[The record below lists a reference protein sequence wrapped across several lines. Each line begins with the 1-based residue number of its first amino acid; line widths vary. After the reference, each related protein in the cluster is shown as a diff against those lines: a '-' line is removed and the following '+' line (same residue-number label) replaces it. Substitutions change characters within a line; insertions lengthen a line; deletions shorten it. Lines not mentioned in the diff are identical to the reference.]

1 MTVRKLYL
9 VDASIYV
16 FRAWHSMPDEFND
29 SEGWPTN
36 AVQGFLRFLLDLVE
50 HEKPQN
56 IAIAFD
62 EALDRCFR
70 NEIYPLYKANRETAP
85 EDLLR
90 QFAYCRSLCEAMGLR
105 VLSDHRYEA
114 DDLIGSALH
123 VMRDHGFRGVIVS
136 ADKDLSQLLGAD
148 DEQWDFARNQRW
160 GLDGVRE
167 KHGVHA
173 HQVADYL
180 ALCGDMVDNIPG
192 IPGIGA
198 KTAAQLLNHFASLD
212 ELLERVGE
220 VPFLA
225 LRGAKSVAA
234 KLTEHAELARL
245 YRQLTVIALDVPLGD
260 INHHFA
266 RATPDAVALG
276 ELANQLKL
284 GPITRRRLANVAG
297 VELPGQK

>member
-1 MTVRKLYL
+1 MSARKLYL

-16 FRAWHSMPDEFND
+16 FRAWHSMPNEFSD

-36 AVQGFLRFLLDLVE
+36 AVQGFLRFLLDVVE
-50 HEKPQN
+50 FEKPQN

-70 NEIYPLYKANRETAP
+70 NEIYPLYKANREPAP

-90 QFAYCRSLCEAMGLR
+90 QFAYCRGLCEAMGLK

-123 VMRDHGFRGVIVS
+123 TMRDHGYKGVIVS
-136 ADKDLSQLLGAD
+136 ADKDLSQLLAAD
-148 DEQWDFARNQRW
+148 DVQWDFARNQRW
-160 GLDGVRE
+160 GLDGVRD

-180 ALCGDMVDNIPG
+180 ALSGDAVDNIPG

-212 ELLERVGE
+212 ELLDRIDE
-220 VPFLA
+220 VPFLTM
-225 LRGAKSVAA
+225 RGAKSVAA
-234 KLTEHAELARL
+234 KLHEHAHLARL
-245 YRQLTVIALDVPLGD
+245 YRQLTVIALDAPLGD
-260 INHHFA
+260 TSHHFV
-266 RATPDAVALG
+266 RHSPDAEALS
-276 ELANQLKL
+276 ELAYQLKL

-297 VELPGQK
+297 VELQN

>member
-1 MTVRKLYL
+1 MSPRKLYL

-16 FRAWHSMPDEFND
+16 FRAWHSVPNEFSD

-36 AVQGFLRFLLDLVE
+36 AVQGFLRFLLDVVE
-50 HEKPQN
+50 YEKPQN

-70 NEIYPLYKANRETAP
+70 NEIYPLYKANREPAP

-90 QFAYCRSLCEAMGLR
+90 QFAYCRGLCEAMGLKI
-105 VLSDHRYEA
+105 LSDHRYEA

-123 VMRDHGFRGVIVS
+123 AMRDHGYRGVIVS

-148 DEQWDFARNQRW
+148 DVQWDFARNQRW
-160 GLDGVRE
+160 GLDGVRD

-180 ALCGDMVDNIPG
+180 ALCGDAVDNIPG

-212 ELLERVGE
+212 ELLERVEE
-220 VPFLA
+220 VPFLTM
-225 LRGAKSVAA
+225 RGAKSVAA
-234 KLTEHAELARL
+234 KLAEHGDLARL
-245 YRQLTVIALDVPLGD
+245 YRQLTVIALDAPLGD
-260 INHHFA
+260 ISHQFVRHS
-266 RATPDAVALG
+266 PDAEVLS
-276 ELANQLKL
+276 ELAYQLKL

-297 VELPGQK
+297 VELQN